1 MSVNE
6 FELLNSPQ
14 DNVAI
19 QVELAKALK
28 RKQNFGQ
35 LAQLTGDRV
44 LAPFGQGLVR
54 QADQYAQQSE
64 ESRRASVDDKRTAK
78 YQDAQIQQMGGVL
91 AESIRNSKQDD
102 ATARRGQDL
111 AYQSA
116 LLATMGRLGGKT
128 PPRLTGQDKRNLEAL
143 SSDISA
149 IEDLESF
156 IDSGKG
162 FGAVKVGGIPI
173 PYVRALKNTA
183 ASYGFGDADTKAAFK
198 AKQDFDR
205 LYTLAAR
212 NRLYGATLTKNEQR
226 SWDNANPSIRQ
237 TDEQIKDALS
247 AMKKVLA
254 AKFAA
259 NREALITEGYNSN
272 AIDAYSGLQRGKE
285 NPRATDDELT
295 AEEMAELEERR
306 KLAAQDE

>member
-1 MSVNE
+1 MNE
-6 FELLNSPQ
+6 FDLLSSPQ

-19 QVELAKALK
+19 QVELAKVLK
-28 RKQNFGQ
+28 RKNNLGTV
-35 LAQLTGDRV
+35 AQLSGDKV
-44 LAPFGQGLVR
+44 LAPFGRDLIK
-54 QADQYAQQSE
+54 QADTYSQQSE
-64 ESRRASVDDKRTAK
+64 ESRRANVDDKRTAK
-78 YQDAQIQQMGGVL
+78 YQDAQIQQMAGVL
-91 AESIRNSKQDD
+91 AENIRNSKQDD

-128 PPRLTGQDKRNLEAL
+128 PPRLTGQDKRNLEGL

-149 IEDLESF
+149 VEDLENF
-156 IDSGKG
+156 INSGKG

-173 PYVRALKNTA
+173 PGFRTLKNTA

-226 SWDNANPSIRQ
+226 AWDNANPSVRQ

-247 AMKKVLA
+247 AMKKVMA

-259 NREALITEGYNSN
+259 NREALIAEGYNPN

-285 NPRATDDELT
+285 NPKATDDELT